1 MMGCSGKICVT
12 GANSFIGAYCVAE
25 LLKNGY
31 QVVGTV
37 RSSEKAS
44 LLEGVHGHN
53 PNLSVAIVPD
63 ITATGAFDEA
73 LKGCTGVL
81 HLASPFGFSY
91 NDFETELLRPSI
103 RGTETICESA
113 TATPTVKR
121 VVVTSSFAAV
131 YDASKGLCP
140 GKVYTEEDWSP
151 LTYEDG
157 KNAPMA
163 AVAYRASKK
172 LAEEAA
178 WKYVRKEKRTW
189 ELVTLC
195 PGMVFGSLFPGTLQ
209 SVKGLNASNQIIW
222 SLMDVNQVPETRAPL
237 WTSVKALAR
246 AHVAALEAPGAAGE
260 RFLVINGN
268 FDNQQL
274 ANAIHSSSHITDAVK
289 SRVPIGSPGETLDG
303 KVYTSDSSKA
313 GNILGFK
320 PCVPGEELADLV
332 ADLVLQVVG
341 VEKET
346 V

>member
-1 MMGCSGKICVT
+1 MGGSGKICVT
-12 GANSFIGAYCVAE
+12 GANGFIGAYCVAE

-44 LLEGVHGHN
+44 LLATVHGNN
-53 PNLSVAIVPD
+53 PSLTAAIVPD

-81 HLASPFGFSY
+81 HLASPFGTSY
-91 NDFETELLRPSI
+91 ENFEAELLRPSI
-103 RGTETICESA
+103 RGTQTICQSA

-131 YDASKGLCP
+131 YDASKGLRP
-140 GKVYTEEDWSP
+140 GKIYTEEDWSP

-157 KNAPMA
+157 KNAPMT

-172 LAEEAA
+172 LAEEEA
-178 WKYVRKEKRTW
+178 WSYVHQEKRPW

-209 SVKGLNASNQIIW
+209 SAKALNASNQIIW
-222 SLMDVNQVPETRAPL
+222 SLMDSKQVPETRAPL

-246 AHVAALEAPGAAGE
+246 SHVAALEAPEAAGE

-268 FDNQQL
+268 FDNQQI
-274 ANAIHSSSHITDAVK
+274 ADAVHKSVRIPDEVK
-289 SRVPIGSPGETLDG
+289 SRVPVGNPGETLDG
-303 KVYTSDSSKA
+303 KIYTSDSSKA
-313 GNILGFK
+313 EKVLGFK
-320 PCVPGEELADLV
+320 PSVPGEELADLV
-332 ADLVLQVVG
+332 EDLVLQVVDT
-341 VEKET
+341 EKEAA
-346 V
+346 